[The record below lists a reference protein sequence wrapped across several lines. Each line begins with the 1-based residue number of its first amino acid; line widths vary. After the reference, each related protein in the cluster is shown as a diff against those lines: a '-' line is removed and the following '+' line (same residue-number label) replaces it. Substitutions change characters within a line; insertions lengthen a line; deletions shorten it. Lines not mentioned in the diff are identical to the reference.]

1 MIRAF
6 SALAINGFR
15 EARRHRVS
23 VVVAGFALVLLLGST
38 LVAETTVY
46 SMNRVLTDFGLGAMS
61 AALVLLTIFLSSGLL
76 AREIERRT
84 IFLVVSK
91 PVSRSAFLLG
101 RFAGTVLTL
110 GALLLAMSAVFF
122 VECLMYGAPITA
134 PKLIA
139 AGTLWVELVLL
150 TSVGFAMSSFSSPM
164 VSAVVSTG
172 VYFIGHLAEDI
183 YGLATTSKV
192 EAVRVLGK
200 AVYYVVPNLERLNFR
215 PQATY
220 DITPAA
226 ERVVTGVLYGFGYS
240 AILLSLAVILFNRRD
255 FK

>member
-1 MIRAF
+1 VIRA
-6 SALAINGFR
+6 LVTLTVNGFR

-38 LVAETTVY
+38 LVAEVTIY
-46 SMNRVLTDFGLGAMS
+46 SMHRVLTDFGLGAMS
-61 AALVLLTIFLSSGLL
+61 ISLVMLTIFLSCGLL

-91 PVSRSAFLLG
+91 PVSRSTFLLG

-110 GALLLAMSAVFF
+110 GVLLLSMCAVFF
-122 VECLMYGAPITA
+122 AQSWLYGAPITA

-172 VYFIGHLAEDI
+172 LYFAGHLSEDI
-183 YGLATTSKV
+183 YKLAERSKLPPV
-192 EAVRVLGK
+192 TVLGK
-200 AVYYVVPNLERLNFR
+200 AVYYLLPNLERLNFR
-215 PQATY
+215 PQAAY

-226 ERVVTGVLYGFGYS
+226 SSVVTSVLYGFGY
-240 AILLSLAVILFNRRD
+240 AAVLLSLAVIVFNRRD